1 MGEMLDMLLCSIN
14 ERLVVL
20 STSNHGNKKKKK
32 KLQIKR
38 FEFNKSTKLIRKYL
52 IYWLMRSRYS
62 LDLPILPP
70 KLECKCHECPTC
82 H

>member
-32 KLQIKR
+32 KKYY
-38 FEFNKSTKLIRKYL
+38 KSKGLIL
-52 IYWLMRSRYS
+52 ISQQN
-62 LDLPILPP
+62 
-70 KLECKCHECPTC
+70 
-82 H
+82 